1 MRILASI
8 NTFYGGRM
16 SYTAKIKDWPED
28 QRPRERLL
36 QLGAEQLTDAELLAI
51 ILRFGNAETTALGL
65 AQKLLSSFDGF
76 RGLESR
82 SSAELCNLPGLGP
95 AKVAQLKAA
104 LEVGKRFNAEK
115 DTDREVVHSSRDIF
129 ARLSLSLRDRTREVF
144 VVLFLSV
151 RNHVIR
157 ERILFEGSLTESM
170 VSPREVIKEALNE
183 SAASLVFAHNHPS
196 AVPTPSPDDIQLTK
210 KLVKACSAVGIR
222 VLDHVIIAGERYFS
236 FADEA
241 ML

>member
-1 MRILASI
+1 
-8 NTFYGGRM
+8 M
-16 SYTAKIKDWPED
+16 SFTTRIKDWPED

-51 ILRFGNAETTALGL
+51 ILRFGNTETTALGL
-65 AQKLLSSFDGF
+65 AQKLLSTFEGF
-76 RGLESR
+76 RGLQSR
-82 SSAELCNLPGLGP
+82 STAELCNLPGLGP

-104 LEVGKRFNAEK
+104 LEIGKRFSAEK
-115 DTDREVVHSSRDIF
+115 DTGRDIVHCSRDIF
-129 ARLSLSLRDRTREVF
+129 ERLGLSLRDRTREVF

-170 VSPREVIKEALNE
+170 VSPREVVKEALNE
-183 SAASLVFAHNHPS
+183 AAAKLVFAHNHPS
-196 AVPTPSPDDIQLTK
+196 TVPSPSQDDIKLTK
-210 KLVKACSAVGIR
+210 KLVKACAAVGIE
-222 VLDHVIIAGERYFS
+222 VMDHVIIAGERYFS